1 MVMKVIKLISILSA
15 LMMAFTANAVV
26 SATILQQF
34 KLDKNSGVVTWKGR
48 KFTGE
53 HQGTLKIKSG
63 NLVFDKQ
70 TLVQGKIVI
79 DMASLNCTDIKDPEY
94 NTKLIRHLK
103 SEDFFSTQK
112 HPYATIDIK
121 SVLPAKGGGH
131 EVHGNLTIK
140 GITHPVIFKA
150 DIKNEKKY
158 IKVASNLTFDRTKW
172 DIRYKSK
179 KFFNSLGDKFIYDE
193 VNLNINFKIKK

>member
-1 MVMKVIKLISILSA
+1 MKLIFIFTT
-15 LMMAFTANAVV
+15 LMMAFSANAGI
-26 SATILQQF
+26 SATLLHSF
-34 KLDKNSGVVTWKGR
+34 NLDQKSAVVNWKGR

-53 HQGTLKIKSG
+53 HVGTLKVKSG
-63 NLVFDKQ
+63 NLVFDKEA
-70 TLVQGKIVI
+70 LVQGKIVV
-79 DMASLNCTDIKDPEY
+79 DMNSINCTDIKDSEY

-121 SVLPAKGGGH
+121 TALPAKGGGY

-140 GITHPVIFKA
+140 GITHPVTFNA
-150 DIKNEKKY
+150 DIKHEKKH

-172 DIRYKSK
+172 DIRFKSK
-179 KFFNSLGDKFIYDE
+179 KFFNSLGDKFIYDD
-193 VNLNINFKIKK
+193 VKLNINFKIKK